1 MDKISKIKSL
11 ITNKGITR
19 QKVAEKCNVS
29 YSALSKDLAG
39 QDVKRLSDDK
49 LDLIICYLEAVNTN
63 DIEL

>member
-11 ITNKGITR
+11 ITEKGITR
-19 QKVAEKCNVS
+19 QKVAEKCKVS

-39 QDVKRLSDDK
+39 QDVKRLSDEK
-49 LDLIICYLEAVNTN
+49 LDLIIRYLEDVNTN